1 MPPDLLRGQRA
12 HVGDL
17 WVALLAQRY
26 TCLLRLIEFAELFA
40 TFEENPCQTSSVG
53 QVVPPGL
60 LLLLLVVVVVVV
72 VLCVIV
78 IIIIIIIIIITIIII
93 IITSMFMFIIIIIFI
108 ILIIMLSPE
117 TFILAIFYP
126 PLK

>member
-60 LLLLLVVVVVVV
+60 LLLLLVVVVVV
-72 VLCVIV
+72 LCVIV

>member
-60 LLLLLVVVVVVV
+60 LLLLVVVVV